1 MANSP
6 KPPRG
11 DKRDRTRAKL
21 IAATLAVIG
30 EAGFAG
36 ASLEAIA
43 RRAGVT
49 RGSIYSNFA
58 GRDAL
63 MLAAVGSQGM
73 QLDRDFSQ
81 PMPLKAQLR
90 GFAERLL
97 DQLPAGASGG
107 ELVIGY
113 ALYAMT
119 QPQQRVVVAKAYS
132 AMFARIAGG
141 PRSAIRRSARH
152 RRPCPGAGHP
162 GAGDGR
168 RLAVHPVAPRRP
180 PPRRGRRLRGAR
192 RRCGTTR
199 EAHFGC
205 GATLRYGFSVFQPP
219 GHFALACSSETEVG
233 MMTSSPGCQFTGVA
247 TVLARSAAA
256 SRAAAA
262 PRRNCARCSSDR

>member
-1 MANSP
+1 MADSP
-6 KPPRG
+6 NPPRG
-11 DKRDRTRAKL
+11 DKRERTRAKL

-119 QPQQRVVVAKAYS
+119 QPQQRVAVAQTYA
-132 AMFARIAGG
+132 AMFARIAAEIEAQYGD
-141 PRSAIRRSARH
+141 RLAIEAHALALAIQALAMGVVWQFILSPHDVRRSEVIAAFEALADGAE
-152 RRPCPGAGHP
+152 RRN
-162 GAGDGR
+162 
-168 RLAVHPVAPRRP
+168 P
-180 PPRRGRRLRGAR
+180 PPQGEGDREAVEGVR
-192 RRCGTTR
+192 RR
-199 EAHFGC
+199 
-205 GATLRYGFSVFQPP
+205 
-219 GHFALACSSETEVG
+219 
-233 MMTSSPGCQFTGVA
+233 
-247 TVLARSAAA
+247 
-256 SRAAAA
+256 
-262 PRRNCARCSSDR
+262 SDG

>member
-1 MANSP
+1 MADSP
-6 KPPRG
+6 KRRG
-11 DKRDRTRAKL
+11 DKRERTRARL
-21 IAATLAVIG
+21 IAATLDVIR
-30 EAGFAG
+30 EQGFAA

-73 QLDRDFSQ
+73 QLERDFSA

-119 QPQQRVVVAKAYS
+119 QPDQRAAVAATYG
-132 AMFARIAGG
+132 AMFAKIAADLEAQYGG
-141 PRSAIRRSARH
+141 
-152 RRPCPGAGHP
+152 
-162 GAGDGR
+162 
-168 RLAVHPVAPRRP
+168 RLAIAPHALALAIQSLAMGVVWQFILSPMDVSRADVIAAFEALADGAERNP
-180 PPRRGRRLRGAR
+180 PP
-192 RRCGTTR
+192 
-199 EAHFGC
+199 
-205 GATLRYGFSVFQPP
+205 
-219 GHFALACSSETEVG
+219 
-233 MMTSSPGCQFTGVA
+233 
-247 TVLARSAAA
+247 
-256 SRAAAA
+256 
-262 PRRNCARCSSDR
+262 